1 MIIPRA
7 AVNEICRR
15 RQQNYAAA
23 RLLLP
28 RALEGLK
35 LERDQVQQ
43 HVEGVLTTLKPFLPD
58 QVEYEVCVE
67 DKCDV
72 AETAQIDDG
81 GQIVFINR
89 HFIAFLRNFVELVS
103 RGIRLGEGGQGVVD
117 YNVSDDEKRMFG
129 NGIGE
134 YLSFGTPLSF
144 PPRQS
149 DELGPEAYIAAIE
162 FVLAHEIV
170 HRIEADKSGDRDLE
184 LDGFQ
189 DFCRLRGREYRCD
202 RKAVALV
209 LERRKELE
217 MPEMAF
223 LGAACALS
231 AISWIEQFTPGYT
244 PFSWEHPG
252 SDSRVLRLHLEEPL
266 SWWAAGLEGQPNG
279 LTGAALRRA
288 YRFMAA
294 LEESPKLIASPLNH
308 LIHRCIDGGTPD
320 HDLFEAR
327 VGEVFARGRVDHVA
341 RSLGAMWGSSERMA
355 EEERAG
361 RFEFPQGQLACELFG
376 RMHEKLHASG
386 AAAREIADEIVQAK
400 EHRLNSP
407 EP

>member
-1 MIIPRA
+1 MIIRRA
-7 AVNEICRR
+7 EVREFCRR

-28 RALEGLK
+28 HALECLK
-35 LERDQVQQ
+35 LERDRVQR
-43 HVEGVLTTLKPFLPD
+43 HVEGVLETLIPFLPG
-58 QVEYEVCVE
+58 QVEYEVCLE
-67 DKCDV
+67 DKSDV

-81 GQIVFINR
+81 GQLVLINR
-89 HFIAFLRNFVELVS
+89 HFLAFLRNFVEVVS
-103 RGIRLGEGGQGVVD
+103 RGIRLGESGRGIVD
-117 YNVSDDEKRMFG
+117 YEVSDDEKRMFG
-129 NGIGE
+129 CGVGE
-134 YLSFGTPLSF
+134 YLNFGTPLSF
-144 PPRQS
+144 PPRES
-149 DELGPEAYIAAIE
+149 DGLGPEIYIAAIE
-162 FVLAHEIV
+162 FVISHEVV
-170 HRIEADKSGDRDLE
+170 HRIESDKFGDRDLK

-209 LERRKELE
+209 LERRKQLE

-223 LGAACALS
+223 LGAVCALS

-244 PFSWEHPG
+244 PSSLEHPG

-266 SWWAAGLEGQPNG
+266 SWRAAGLEGQPNG

-288 YRFMAA
+288 FRFMAA
-294 LEESPKLIASPLNH
+294 LECKPDLIASPLND
-308 LIHRCIDGGTPD
+308 LIQRCINSETPD

-327 VGEVFARGRVDHVA
+327 VGEVFARGRVEHVA

-355 EEERAG
+355 EEERMG
-361 RFEFPQGQLACELFG
+361 KFEFPQGQLACQLFS
-376 RMHEKLHASG
+376 RMYEKLHTLG
-386 AAAREIADEIVQAK
+386 EAALEIADEIVRAK

>member
-1 MIIPRA
+1 MNIARA
-7 AVNEICRR
+7 EVSEICRR

-28 RALEGLK
+28 RALESLK
-35 LERDQVQQ
+35 LERDQVQR
-43 HVEGVLTTLKPFLPD
+43 HVEGVLGTLIPFLPD
-58 QVEYEVCVE
+58 HVEYEVCLE

-81 GQIVFINR
+81 GQLVLINR
-89 HFIAFLRNFVELVS
+89 HFLAFLRNFVELVS
-103 RGIRLGEGGQGVVD
+103 RGIRLGEGGRGIVE
-117 YNVSDDEKRMFG
+117 YEVSDDEKRMFG
-129 NGIGE
+129 FGIGE
-134 YLSFGTPLSF
+134 YLNFGTPLSF

-149 DELGPEAYIAAIE
+149 DELGPEIYIAAIE
-162 FVLAHEIV
+162 FVLSHEIV
-170 HRIEADKSGDRDLE
+170 HRIESDKFGDRDLG

-209 LERRKELE
+209 LERRKDLE
-217 MPEMAF
+217 MPEVAF
-223 LGAACALS
+223 LGAVCALS

-252 SDSRVLRLHLEEPL
+252 SDSRVLRVHLEEPL
-266 SWWAAGLEGQPNG
+266 SWRAAGLEGQPNG

-288 YRFMAA
+288 FRFMAA
-294 LEESPKLIASPLNH
+294 LEGNPKLIASPLNH
-308 LIHRCIDGGTPD
+308 LIQRCINSGAPD

-327 VGEVFARGRVDHVA
+327 VGEVFARGRVERVA
-341 RSLGAMWGSSERMA
+341 RSLGAMWGSSEQMA
-355 EEERAG
+355 EEERMG
-361 RFEFPQGQLACELFG
+361 RFEFPQGQLACQLFSQ
-376 RMHEKLHASG
+376 MHEKLHTSDE
-386 AAAREIADEIVQAK
+386 AALKIADEILRAK